1 MKLLRAS
8 LLAAIATIPT
18 LGHGDPHLTKAHSF
32 QCSDIEAVKV
42 DGVPGCSFYQHY
54 RDSIFDPKLPIQLGL
69 PDDSDR
75 SWIITVLGLTLFTEA
90 RMENE
95 LSLAAVAPSILNRV
109 GFGKPGFNI
118 QNIVH
123 AAANNAYSQ
132 WILTSQIKD
141 GKRVAW
147 IETQV
152 RSDPHNKPEDFDRN
166 LEVER
171 NANALLLEDPVR
183 YAYAS
188 SNKKYPRLLTRS
200 MELAQCIVRSAAASP
215 ASLPPD
221 LAWTK
226 DFGTEFVNPDKV
238 KQDKEGD
245 TNGPCH
251 HHSAYMSGTG
261 LAYCPQSTGTQG
273 VCTAKPPTT
282 SPNACGGGAFSAD
295 QHYQLVK
302 PHSDEDIKAL
312 NEQIK
317 AFLSSCK
324 PSLPLVKPPA
334 PR

>member
-1 MKLLRAS
+1 MRHGGERYTVRAS
-8 LLAAIATIPT
+8 VADYLAWLKLHKKTP
-18 LGHGDPHLTKAHSF
+18 
-32 QCSDIEAVKV
+32 
-42 DGVPGCSFYQHY
+42 
-54 RDSIFDPKLPIQLGL
+54 RDAALKL
-69 PDDSDR
+69 
-75 SWIITVLGLTLFTEA
+75 
-90 RMENE
+90 
-95 LSLAAVAPSILNRV
+95 
-109 GFGKPGFNI
+109 
-118 QNIVH
+118 
-123 AAANNAYSQ
+123 NAY
-132 WILTSQIKD
+132 LVPALGDKALED
-141 GKRVAW
+141 L
-147 IETQV
+147 
-152 RSDPHNKPEDFDRN
+152 KPEDFDRN

-261 LAYCPQSTGTQG
+261 LAYCPQSTSTQG

-334 PR
+334 APASH